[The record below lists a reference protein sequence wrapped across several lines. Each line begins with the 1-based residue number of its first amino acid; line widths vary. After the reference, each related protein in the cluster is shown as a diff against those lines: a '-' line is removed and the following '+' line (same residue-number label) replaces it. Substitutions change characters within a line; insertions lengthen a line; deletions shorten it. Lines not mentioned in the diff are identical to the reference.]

1 MSPQTAALLRF
12 LVEALDRP
20 VVAAPGEA
28 EPLRQALAAGRATRE
43 TAVDTRASEL
53 AAGTGLVWLGAAEAT
68 PEPSAGRL
76 YAAARADAFA
86 GWPEACVVWLPEGRR
101 GAAGMALAMAED
113 PPPAV
118 LETLA
123 AIDAASTRL
132 APTDPVPAPVGRLL
146 YLLARARSARLVLD
160 VGSSTGASLVWLA
173 AAMRHVG
180 GRVVGIERDSARFS
194 LARRHLRRAGLD
206 ALAEPRLGE
215 AQRLAAGLA
224 GPFDLVFLD
233 HDLMDRVDDLEALL
247 PSLGPATLL
256 VAHGGQGEAE
266 TAARFHALLQLHPGL
281 RTMLRLPLGR
291 DLALALIDGRH
302 GLDSPERSPFRAA
315 DPARSRR
322 PQGGRSR
329 T

>member
-12 LVEALDRP
+12 LVEALDLP
-20 VVAAPGEA
+20 AVAAPGEPEA
-28 EPLRQALAAGRATRE
+28 LKAALAGGRATRE
-43 TAVDTRASEL
+43 VAVEVDASAP
-53 AAGTGLVWLGAAEAT
+53 AAGTGLVWLGAAEAP
-68 PEPSAGRL
+68 PEPNAGRL
-76 YAAARADAFA
+76 YAAARAEAFA
-86 GWPEACVVWLPEGRR
+86 GWEGACVVWLPEGRR
-101 GAAGMALAMAED
+101 GPAGMALAMAAG
-113 PPPAV
+113 PPPEV

-132 APTDPVPAPVGRLL
+132 APTDPVPATVGRLL
-146 YLLARARSARLVLD
+146 YLLARARSARQVLD
-160 VGSSTGASLVWLA
+160 VGSSTGASLIWLA

-180 GRVVGIERDSARFS
+180 GRVVGVERDSARFT

-206 ALAEPRLGE
+206 ALAELRLGE
-215 AQRLAAGLA
+215 MQRLAAGLK

-233 HDLMDRVDDLEALL
+233 HDLMDRVDDLEALV
-247 PSLGPATLL
+247 PSMGPATLL

-281 RTMLRLPLGR
+281 RAMLRLPLGQ

-302 GLDSPERSPFRAA
+302 GLDAPERGPFRGSG
-315 DPARSRR
+315 PTR
-322 PQGGRSR
+322 PLRPHGGRSR